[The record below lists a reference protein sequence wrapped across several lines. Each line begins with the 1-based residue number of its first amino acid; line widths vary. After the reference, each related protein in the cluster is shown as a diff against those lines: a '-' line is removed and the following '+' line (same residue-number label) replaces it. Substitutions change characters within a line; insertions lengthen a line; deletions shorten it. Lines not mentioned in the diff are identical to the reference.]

1 MDQKEYNR
9 IQIERARDHMAKHID
24 RVLDEIEEDH
34 RHLTMSEVKEIKEA
48 VEVIHMA
55 HEMLMKM

>member
-1 MDQKEYNR
+1 
-9 IQIERARDHMAKHID
+9 MAKHID

-34 RHLTMSEVKEIKEA
+34 RHLTMTEVKEIKEA
-48 VEVIHMA
+48 VEVIHMT